1 MKKLTKW
8 LCLAACLTFTFTACS
23 TDSDDGGSAVTTK
36 DYNESGSAEVAAV
49 EANTTIK
56 NKVVNLNGSTEV
68 YYEYLTFTSAT
79 GGTYVVKNSSDADVT
94 ESKTGSASA
103 TFAYDAATGKITVTV
118 GTKTSYAYMV
128 TATKNGEKITA
139 IAKEILSTDGTD
151 KTSLFNKWETPSK
164 TASFTFNSIGGV
176 EATIGSETGAYSYTN
191 DAGWITIPQTIPFF
205 WTKLSDQNILFYQIY
220 QTERTENRSAAQ
232 NAVLSFVTNDFLFNF

>member
-1 MKKLTKW
+1 MKKNLTKV
-8 LCLAACLTFTFTACS
+8 LFASFVALSICLFSCKNE
-23 TDSDDGGSAVTTK
+23 DSSSDSSVSYDATGSSEIQPVS
-36 DYNESGSAEVAAV
+36 E
-49 EANTTIK
+49 NTTIK

-68 YYEYLTFTSAT
+68 YYEYLTFTFAT

-103 TFAYDAATGKITVTV
+103 TFAYDAATGKITVTA
-118 GTKTSYAYMV
+118 GTNTAYAYMV
-128 TATKNGEKITA
+128 TVTKNGEKITA

-151 KTSLFNKWETPSK
+151 KTSLFNTWK
-164 TASFTFNSIGGV
+164 TSNGTEFTFKNDGCVSTKIKDVSG
-176 EATIGSETGAYSYTN
+176 TYNYTN
-191 DAGWITIPQTIPFF
+191 KGGWILISDSVPFF

-220 QTERTENRSAAQ
+220 QTERTESRSAAQ